1 MPILLRLRF
10 PKQLVFCAI
19 EYLVPLGPALPR
31 DVLFFSSP
39 AASLIK
45 PYLFAQDPTSG
56 SFLTRKR
63 GPRKPMRAGM
73 GSLSRGTCRF
83 HWDSFHK

>member
-1 MPILLRLRF
+1 MPVLLRLRF

-56 SFLTRKR
+56 TFLTRKR
-63 GPRKPMRAGM
+63 GPPQAHACWDGESVT
-73 GSLSRGTCRF
+73 GNLSLPLGQLS
-83 HWDSFHK
+83 